1 MSVDDRKRWDQQH
14 APDQGPQLP
23 ATFLKRIFESGKWEF
38 PRGDALD
45 IACGQGRNAVYLA
58 QQGFAV
64 HAIDISP
71 VALARAQRVAAMK
84 GLSIWWDQADLEQTK
99 LPVQRYDLVVN
110 FNYLQRSLMSQL
122 KDSLKPGGFI
132 ILETYLID
140 QQRLGHPKNPE
151 YLLLHNELLEIFRGY
166 RVLLY
171 REGEIS
177 HRGQA
182 AFRAGI
188 LAQKCA

>member
-14 APDQGPQLP
+14 APDQGPQPP
-23 ATFLKRIFESGKWEF
+23 ATFLKRIFESGNWDF

-45 IACGQGRNAVYLA
+45 IACGQGRNAFYLA

-64 HAIDISP
+64 HAIDVSA

-84 GLSIWWDQADLEQTK
+84 GLSIRWDEADLEQTK
-99 LPVQRYDLVVN
+99 LSVERYDLVMN
-110 FNYLQRSLMSQL
+110 FNYLQRSLMPQL
-122 KDSLKPGGFI
+122 KESLKPGGFI

-151 YLLLHNELLEIFRGY
+151 YLLLHNELLETFRGY

-171 REGEIS
+171 REGKIS
-177 HRGQA
+177 EGERA